1 MKKSKQLNTWAN
13 YGLGGWYIGPTRN
26 PILGHGNIVVLHIGV
41 MTILYFC
48 VSVGVLFINRDNI
61 ELNLAGISHI
71 VLFLKC
77 QDYIVIWHS
86 VTGILTLT
94 QRR

>member
-1 MKKSKQLNTWAN
+1 
-13 YGLGGWYIGPTRN
+13 
-26 PILGHGNIVVLHIGV
+26 
-41 MTILYFC
+41 
-48 VSVGVLFINRDNI
+48 LFINRDNI
-61 ELNLAGISHI
+61 ELNLAGISNI

-77 QDYIVIWHS
+77 HDYIVIWHS